1 MKFHTTANESES
13 SAVSVAVLLPTVC
26 FRLDNKKPVELSIK
40 MPQV

>member
-13 SAVSVAVLLPTVC
+13 SAIFVAVLLPTVY
-26 FRLDNKKPVELSIK
+26 FWLDNKKPVELSIK